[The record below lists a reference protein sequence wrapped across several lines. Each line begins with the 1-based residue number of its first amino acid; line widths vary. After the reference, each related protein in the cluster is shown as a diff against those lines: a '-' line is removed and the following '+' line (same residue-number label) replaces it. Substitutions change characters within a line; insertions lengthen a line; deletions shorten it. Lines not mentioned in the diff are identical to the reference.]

1 MNEFD
6 KSFKKDVSAVNKR
19 RNFLK
24 KSATG
29 AVIVSLPAKSVWG
42 ACSVSGALSG
52 NLSTNTDRHTCSM
65 PYLSGGRSPGNW
77 KKYSNNMHDTFN
89 KLKDCKNRYGKNSNE
104 YKVMLSC
111 FATEIE
117 EVYDHTM
124 NLPADLNP
132 RVLTVREGLES
143 QGTGSNNIYYHL
155 AAVYLNTYF
164 GFYSSYSEGVG
175 AATEA
180 IKDVFFYWYVSS
192 LSGSFVGLSDSDLGY
207 NEGSTDWAPYTC

>member
-1 MNEFD
+1 M
-6 KSFKKDVSAVNKR
+6 NKR

-77 KKYSNNMHDTFN
+77 KTYSNNMHSTFT
-89 KLKDCKNRYGKNSNE
+89 KLKSCKNAYGKDSNQ
-104 YKVMLSC
+104 YKEM
-111 FATEIE
+111 EICYVDAIND
-117 EVYDHTM
+117 VYLHTLV
-124 NLPADLNP
+124 LPSDISS
-132 RVLTVREGLES
+132 RTLTVSEALDS
-143 QGTGSNNIYYHL
+143 NGTGDDNIYFHL

-164 GFYSSYSEGVG
+164 GFYTSYSEGQ
-175 AATEA
+175 AAAQQA
-180 IKDVFFYWYVSS
+180 ISDVFLYWYISKNNP
-192 LSGSFVGLSDSDLGY
+192 SFAGITDAELGY
-207 NEGSTDWAPYTC
+207 DEGSTDWSPVVC